1 MNVPTGFFDG
11 GGGNPASGGGVV
23 PDTASRS
30 NFPNHVGP
38 SGTGSEGQAIGVV
51 TSLDVVGESLPPN
64 FRTVQ
69 EPDGEWL
76 K

>member
-1 MNVPTGFFDG
+1 MNVPTGFFGD
-11 GGGNPASGGGVV
+11 GGNPAAGDGVV
-23 PDTASRS
+23 PDTNSRS

-38 SGTGSEGQAIGVV
+38 SGMGTEGQAIGVI
-51 TSLDVVGESLPPN
+51 TALNVVEESLPPN